1 MVYNVAL
8 QHNVALQPGHQISG
22 VGHPVSFLIISNFVV
37 CAHLLWNSTYMLIC
51 RCNPYHS
58 SPKRGGRLEL
68 LLNRSVEDKR
78 HSMLGPV
85 RPI

>member
-1 MVYNVAL
+1 MG
-8 QHNVALQPGHQISG
+8 ALQPGHQISG
-22 VGHPVSFLIISNFVV
+22 VGHPVSFLIITNFVV

-51 RCNPYHS
+51 RCKLLYNS
-58 SPKRGGRLEL
+58 SPKHGGKLEL